1 MGFSEKDTLDLKP
14 VNTVKPGGKRKRGR
28 KRGLL
33 APAGIADWESHET
46 ALTFTDLLV
55 QQAERDGADRRE
67 FLAPGSAPGWYLL
80 EACGLVPYE
89 PGKPPAKFRAEKSP
103 VIKYPRPGQ

>member
-14 VNTVKPGGKRKRGR
+14 VSAAGPRRWRRRQRKHE
-28 KRGLL
+28 LV

-46 ALTFTDLLV
+46 ALTFTDLLGR
-55 QQAERDGADRRE
+55 QAAKDGTDHRE
-67 FLAPGSAPGWYLL
+67 LLATGWNLL

-89 PGKPPAKFRAEKSP
+89 SGKPAKSRAENSP
-103 VIKYPRPGQ
+103 VITYPRPGQ